1 MKRHASVRFSRGSN
15 AIGRRGGGPRPVAR
29 SSPAGDTRATP
40 LLTTTGAPSGSASV
54 DVRRAEGEEVFSPGG
69 SACDSETRLSSPSS
83 SSRAGPPSRPAV
95 SAGGLGLM
103 PPSGHHAGG
112 EGGRFMPPAGH
123 HAGAAGASPSPP
135 MVSPFREKHGTSST
149 APAMFRRPDRV
160 TPTRAARPRAAA
172 ARSLEA
178 ARRSGRARPRLQIWR
193 ETERPTPLERTN
205 DANASPR

>member
-15 AIGRRGGGPRPVAR
+15 AIGRRRGGPRPVAR

-54 DVRRAEGEEVFSPGG
+54 DVRRAEGEEVFSSGG
-69 SACDSETRLSSPSS
+69 RACDSSARISSPSS

-95 SAGGLGLM
+95 RAGGLM

-135 MVSPFREKHGTSST
+135 MVSPSREKHGTL
-149 APAMFRRPDRV
+149 ANG
-160 TPTRAARPRAAA
+160 TRDV
-172 ARSLEA
+172 
-178 ARRSGRARPRLQIWR
+178 
-193 ETERPTPLERTN
+193 PTPRPGHP
-205 DANASPR
+205 DARGSAPRCRRALS